1 MSKIDKNMDFTHGSI
16 YNKLLIFSIPL
27 LLGNLL
33 QQIYFIADSVIVG
46 QLIGSNALGAVGA
59 ATSITILL
67 IFFFQGVASGAGILI
82 SQYIGAGEPYK
93 MKKVI
98 KASSLFTI
106 FFGAIFSVVGF
117 LLTEN
122 ILQWISVPKEVF
134 HQTYMYL
141 AVSFLGMLPMLIYNM
156 GAAILQAM
164 GDSKTPLY
172 YLAVASVINIVL
184 DIYFV
189 KNLEM
194 NVEGTAIATVIAQA
208 VSAALIFI
216 SITKKSKY
224 IGKAAATI
232 KDDSKLINILKHMLV
247 IGIPIG
253 VQSIV
258 INFSNIITQNHIN
271 GIGPDAMAGWSIFSR
286 IDTFVILPF
295 ISFGIAVT
303 TYVGQNYGAQNME
316 RIFKGVKAGMIMS
329 VGVTVGI
336 GAIICFTAKY
346 IFLCFTSEPAVI
358 DYACDMIWHMVPFYF
373 MLASAKVHSSAVS
386 GTGNSIVPMIIN
398 ILFMCVI
405 RVILIPT
412 FSHTIGHNM
421 TALYLTY
428 LISWILNAVSICLY
442 YEFKTKKQLKE
453 QSSMV

>member
-16 YNKLLIFSIPL
+16 YSKLLVFSIPL

-33 QQIYFIADSVIVG
+33 QQIYFIADSIIVG
-46 QLIGSNALGAVGA
+46 QLIGSNALAAVGA

-67 IFFFQGVASGAGILI
+67 VFFFQGVASGAGILI
-82 SQYIGAGEPYK
+82 SQYIGAGQPHK

-98 KASSLFTI
+98 KASSLFTVV
-106 FFGAIFSVVGF
+106 FGGIFSIIGF
-117 LLTEN
+117 FLTDEV
-122 ILQWISVPKEVF
+122 LKLISVPQEVF

-189 KNLEM
+189 KNLGM

-208 VSAALIFI
+208 VSAVLIFM
-216 SITKKSKY
+216 SITKK
-224 IGKAAATI
+224 GKVLSQSADIT
-232 KDDSKLINILKHMLV
+232 KDDSRLAHILKQILV

-271 GIGPDAMAGWSIFSR
+271 GIGADAMAGWSIFSR

-303 TYVGQNYGAQNME
+303 TYVGQNYGARNME
-316 RIFKGVKAGMIMS
+316 RIFKGVKAGMVMS
-329 VGVTVGI
+329 IGVTVGI
-336 GAIICFTAKY
+336 GVIICFTAKY
-346 IFLCFTSEPAVI
+346 IFLCFTGDQQVI

-386 GTGNSIVPMIIN
+386 GTGNSVVPMITN

-412 FSHTIGHNM
+412 FSYTIGHNM

-428 LISWILNAVSICLY
+428 WISWVLSAVSIGGY
-442 YEFKTKKQLKE
+442 YELKTKKQLKA
-453 QSSMV
+453 QSSVV